1 MIRETLSNAGDEAMS
16 TKIEVGGAGWTD
28 AHLELYQRTN
38 GAEGHF
44 VDFSRVGASAETPCL
59 ILKTT
64 GRKSGEAKLLPLIYG
79 EDGGR
84 FVIVASK
91 GGAPKHPAWY
101 LNLADNPEVGF
112 QVGSKKY
119 HGKASTATGAE
130 RERLFKM
137 MAGVFP
143 PYNAYQAKTDR
154 EIPVVVLEPRA
165 EVETL

>member
-1 MIRETLSNAGDEAMS
+1 MAS
-16 TKIEVGGAGWTD
+16 TIEVGGPGWTD

-44 VDFSRVGASAETPCL
+44 VDFTRGGGSRETPCL

-79 EDGGR
+79 EDAGR

-91 GGAPKHPAWY
+91 GGAPKHPVWY
-101 LNLADNPEVGF
+101 LNLDADPKVSF
-112 QVGSKKY
+112 QVGDKKY
-119 HGKASTATGAE
+119 QGEAHTVKGAE

-137 MAGVFP
+137 MAGVYP
-143 PYNAYQAKTDR
+143 PYSDYQARTER
-154 EIPVVVLEPRA
+154 EIPVVVLEPRG
-165 EVETL
+165 EIDTL

>member
-1 MIRETLSNAGDEAMS
+1 MAS
-16 TKIEVGGAGWTD
+16 KIEIGAAGWTD
-28 AHLELYQRTN
+28 AHLELYQRTD
-38 GAEGHF
+38 GAEGHY

-79 EDGGR
+79 QDGSR

-101 LNLADNPEVGF
+101 LNLAANPEVGF

-119 HGKASTATGAE
+119 KGKASTATGAE
-130 RERLFKM
+130 RERLFRM

-143 PYNAYQAKTDR
+143 PYDAYQARTDR
-154 EIPVVVLEPRA
+154 EIPVVVLEPQA
-165 EVETL
+165 EVQSL